1 MTSIYANL
9 LEQKKA
15 FALEKCSTPK
25 GLVWDTNMAAVSLFC
40 DTNMAAVTHVK
51 TLYTR
56 VTPAAPQHTVAS
68 CVHASLTSAS
78 LPSLTLHLHSC
89 FRTVVDHSQVH
100 SLTKEKN
107 RLFCSLHLHL

>member
-1 MTSIYANL
+1 
-9 LEQKKA
+9 
-15 FALEKCSTPK
+15 
-25 GLVWDTNMAAVSLFC
+25 MAAVSLFC

-89 FRTVVDHSQVH
+89 FRTVV
-100 SLTKEKN
+100 
-107 RLFCSLHLHL
+107 